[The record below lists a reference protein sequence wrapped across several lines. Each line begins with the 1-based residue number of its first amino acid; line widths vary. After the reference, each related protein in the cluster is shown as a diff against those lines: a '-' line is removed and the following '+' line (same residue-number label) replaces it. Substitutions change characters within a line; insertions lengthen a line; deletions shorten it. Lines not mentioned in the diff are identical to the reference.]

1 MHNKIKGI
9 YKGFSFFSS
18 FFFLIISSLATRERV
33 GTVWGVVSLLV
44 VGVAGL

>member
-18 FFFLIISSLATRERV
+18 LFFCISSLATRECV

-44 VGVAGL
+44 VGVAGP